1 MKKVIIIGSSS
12 GIGMELARVM
22 SNDGFIVGLTGRR
35 IELLNKLKTE
45 LPGKAY
51 IKFIDIGN
59 TNESINV
66 LNELIIQ
73 MGGVDMIIISA
84 GIGYIN
90 NDLKWEKERKTIETN
105 VLGVTAIINVSI
117 KYFMKKKS
125 GHLVTISSI
134 AALRGS
140 SVSPSYNASKA
151 YISNYMEGIRSKVK
165 KEKVDI
171 TITDIKPGLVDTDM
185 AKGEGLFWVMPLSKT
200 ANQIYKALKRKRTEI
215 YVTKRWWVMSIIIR
229 LIPKFLYY
237 KIG

>member
-35 IELLNKLKTE
+35 IEFLNKIKDE
-45 LPGKAY
+45 LSNKAY
-51 IKFIDIGN
+51 TKFIDINN
-59 TNESINV
+59 TNESIDS
-66 LNELIIQ
+66 LNKLIIQ
-73 MGGVDMIIISA
+73 MDGADMIIISA

-90 NDLKWEKERKTIETN
+90 NDLEWELEQKTIETN
-105 VLGVTAIINVSI
+105 VLGVTAMINASI
-117 KYFMKKKS
+117 KYFIEKKS

-140 SVSPSYNASKA
+140 SQSPSYNASKA
-151 YISNYMEGIRSKVK
+151 YISNYIEGIRSKVK
-165 KEKVDI
+165 KEKLNI

-185 AKGEGLFWVMPLSKT
+185 AKGEGLFWVMPLPKV
-200 ANQIYKALKRKRTEI
+200 ANQIYNALKRKKAEI
-215 YVTKRWWVMSIIIR
+215 YVTKRWWVISIIIK

-237 KIG
+237 KM